1 MLQFSGK
8 SADATETTS
17 LAPRASAEG
26 TAAVEEQSM
35 HPKGSLPG
43 WARQAGLLAGVFL
56 AGGLTSFVYSY
67 VPLHNAKN
75 WKIAWLEERLA
86 AKDEVVSELEQR
98 LAALE
103 SEASGRPDE
112 TALEALRDQLASTR
126 RTAGELEKKL
136 AQAERRSRELEQA
149 RDSWKSRLAEAEAR
163 QQKQLAASQ
172 PTASAHAT
180 PPAAPGFGEAL
191 GDGFERTNR
200 PRVSTAEAEVVVA
213 EGDRWNSADGK
224 AGFELLELGD
234 GVARIVPDPRSTP
247 LGEAPEVIEVA
258 EGGSF
263 RIGMASGH
271 SRRVV
276 VRALDGAS
284 GSITVQIGE

>member
-1 MLQFSGK
+1 
-8 SADATETTS
+8 
-17 LAPRASAEG
+17 
-26 TAAVEEQSM
+26 M

-56 AGGLTSFVYSY
+56 AGGLASFVYSY

-126 RTAGELEKKL
+126 RTASELEKKL

-163 QQKQLAASQ
+163 QKQLAASEVTVA
-172 PTASAHAT
+172 PHAT
-180 PPAAPGFGEAL
+180 PPAAPGFGDVAS
-191 GDGFERTNR
+191 DGFERTSR
-200 PRVSTAEAEVVVA
+200 PRASATEVVVA

-234 GVARIVPDPRSTP
+234 GVARVVPDPRSTP

-263 RIGMASGH
+263 RIGLASGH

-276 VRALDGAS
+276 VRALDGDG
-284 GSITVQIGE
+284 GSITVRIDE